1 MNHHD
6 SIAELLNECSNLV
19 IRAPAVDEYSA
30 LKIALATVNLHAV
43 FMNRQFR
50 FALLLIVSIA
60 AGVGVWAALRYTAP
74 QRFWRRPE
82 INTESAPVNYNDSER
97 WTQAIEKVKE
107 ERTAVVGDAPLDVPP
122 ELRHYEDRHW
132 FLATQV
138 AEVKKQNLQTSQDF
152 LDVAAMISRN
162 ELAPVP
168 VVTDDYVLLGV
179 GAKADESAFTR
190 YEDDHSVGVYDEAEL
205 SAAYQ
210 RLANERQQ
218 LQDSVTQLQ
227 KQLASLKSRDRGKR
241 ADLQKQ
247 LNEQE
252 HELASLDEDKAA
264 LDQSY
269 GQPQEREKL
278 FSDYKSLQ
286 TLAKDFRGRT
296 YDLTTGTDRQGLK
309 IAMLSSLRP
318 AALKILEE
326 VAAAYRKQFDR
337 PLPVSS
343 LVRPEEYQ
351 HMLRR
356 YNRAATTID
365 TPPHST
371 GLAFDIDYR
380 FMSIPEQNFVMNE
393 LASLKRDGRI
403 EVLRERGANFHVF
416 AFVDGVR
423 PGDDLITAS
432 LDEVGGSLP
441 DDTEEANDKSS
452 KANAKAPGKSNA
464 SHRRSKPAKQT
475 RKTTHNKARRRRG

>member
-1 MNHHD
+1 
-6 SIAELLNECSNLV
+6 
-19 IRAPAVDEYSA
+19 
-30 LKIALATVNLHAV
+30 
-43 FMNRQFR
+43 MNRQFR
-50 FALLLIVSIA
+50 LVLLLIVSIA
-60 AGVGVWAALRYTAP
+60 AGVGVWAAFRFTAP
-74 QRFWRRPE
+74 QKFWRRAEPA
-82 INTESAPVNYNDSER
+82 NNSAPINYNDTER
-97 WTQAIEKVKE
+97 WTRAIEKVKE

-138 AEVKKQNLQTSQDF
+138 AEVKKQNLQTCQDF
-152 LDVAAMISRN
+152 LGVAGMILRN

-168 VVTDDYVLLGV
+168 VVTDDYVLFGV

-190 YEDDHSVGVYDEAEL
+190 YEDDHTVGVYDETEL

-210 RLANERQQ
+210 RLMNERQQ
-218 LQDSVTQLQ
+218 VQNSVTQLK
-227 KQLASLKSRDRGKR
+227 KQLASLKSRERGRR

-247 LNEQE
+247 LNEQQQQ
-252 HELASLDEDKAA
+252 LSSIDEEKAA

-269 GQPQEREKL
+269 GQPREREKL

-286 TLAKDFRGRT
+286 TLAQEFRGRT
-296 YDLTTGTDRQGLK
+296 YDISTGTDRQALK

-326 VAAAYRKQFDR
+326 VAATYHKQFDR

-351 HMLRR
+351 HVLRR

-380 FMSIPEQNFVMNE
+380 FMSVPEQNFVMNE

-403 EVLRERGANFHVF
+403 EVLRERAANFHVF
-416 AFVDGVR
+416 AFIDGVR
-423 PGDDLITAS
+423 PSDDLITAA

-441 DDTEEANDKSS
+441 DDSEEANDKPS
-452 KANAKAPGKSNA
+452 KAKAKAPRKSSASHGKSE
-464 SHRRSKPAKQT
+464 PAQQT
-475 RKTTHNKARRRRG
+475 RKATHNKSAARKRRR

>member
-1 MNHHD
+1 
-6 SIAELLNECSNLV
+6 
-19 IRAPAVDEYSA
+19 
-30 LKIALATVNLHAV
+30 
-43 FMNRQFR
+43 MNRQFR
-50 FALLLIVSIA
+50 FVLLLIISIA
-60 AGVGVWAALRYTAP
+60 AGVAVWAALRFTAP
-74 QRFWRRPE
+74 QRFWRRADTK
-82 INTESAPVNYNDSER
+82 NNSAPVNYNDTER
-97 WTQAIEKVKE
+97 WTRAIEKVKE

-138 AEVKKQNLQTSQDF
+138 AEVKKQSLQTCQDF
-152 LDVAAMISRN
+152 LDVAGMISRN

-168 VVTDDYVLLGV
+168 VVTDDYVLFGV

-190 YEDDHSVGVYDEAEL
+190 FENDHTVGVYDETEL

-218 LQDSVTQLQ
+218 VQDSVTQLK

-252 HELASLDEDKAA
+252 QQLSSIDEEKGA

-269 GQPQEREKL
+269 GQPHEREKL

-286 TLAKDFRGRT
+286 SLATEFRGRT
-296 YDLTTGTDRQGLK
+296 YDISTGADRQALK

-326 VAAAYRKQFDR
+326 VAAAYHKQFDR

-351 HMLRR
+351 HVLRR

-380 FMSIPEQNFVMNE
+380 FMSIPEQNFVMNQ
-393 LASLKRDGRI
+393 LAGLKRDGRI
-403 EVLRERGANFHVF
+403 EVLRERAANFHVF

-423 PGDDLITAS
+423 PSDDLITAS

-441 DDTEEANDKSS
+441 DDTEETNDKSS
-452 KANAKAPGKSNA
+452 KANPKASRKSNA
-464 SHRRSKPAKQT
+464 SHGKSKAATQT
-475 RKTTHNKARRRRG
+475 RKTTHKKSRRQRGKR